1 MRGELQPG
9 TPLREVPLA
18 ASIGI
23 SRNTMREAIRA
34 LVHEGLVR
42 HNVHRGV
49 TVTKLTEN
57 DVADIYR
64 VRRLLECA
72 AVEKS
77 TPQPK
82 QSELLAESLA
92 LLDNATKA
100 KSWPEMV
107 EYDMLFHRRLVA
119 LLGSK
124 RLNDYYKNAL
134 AELRLGLML
143 VDRSAHGTMK
153 SYQEHREIY
162 SLLVE
167 GKSKEAAAFLESHLL
182 DAEKLVLTELE
193 QRSKSGQETPS

>member
-1 MRGELQPG
+1 MFVSDDTSAALRITRQSTADQVAALLRERIVRGELQPG

-100 KSWPEMV
+100 NPNRKIFEARKR
-107 EYDMLFHRRLVA
+107 ETAA
-119 LLGSK
+119 LG
-124 RLNDYYKNAL
+124 A
-134 AELRLGLML
+134 G
-143 VDRSAHGTMK
+143 
-153 SYQEHREIY
+153 
-162 SLLVE
+162 
-167 GKSKEAAAFLESHLL
+167 
-182 DAEKLVLTELE
+182 EKLVLGHPLPATIGDSARCMQNLE
-193 QRSKSGQETPS
+193 KVLFTGPKTSDTVTFICD